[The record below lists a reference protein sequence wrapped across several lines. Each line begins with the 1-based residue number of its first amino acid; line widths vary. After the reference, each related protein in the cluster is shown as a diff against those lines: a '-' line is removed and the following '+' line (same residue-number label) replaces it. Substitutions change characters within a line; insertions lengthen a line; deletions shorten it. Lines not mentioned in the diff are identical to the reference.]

1 MDIRLRRTIS
11 FTFIIA
17 FIVCT
22 PILLLY
28 TTGFRYDFKKGQLQ
42 RTGALVLET
51 APTGAEVFLNGEKA
65 KSKTPARLNNVLPG
79 DYDIQITKPEH
90 YPWKK
95 KLTVKTQETT
105 FAEDIILFYQA
116 EPQSINGNNIKFW
129 SFSPDNNFLALIV
142 NEFNQEHVYLYNLKN
157 NKKKLVHVS
166 QTPNIKHAID
176 WSPFGSYFLLTT
188 DNSITTLSTSAPWQ
202 NIPTQTIAKN
212 FQWDTDD
219 YNILYHQTGSN
230 LYQTNYLTQAT
241 TKIFTLP
248 TQATLLDYFIS
259 NNEVFTIEKLNTK
272 YFLTKYPLNAG
283 TKMDLRKIIELNSP
297 NYNIVYIFQDKL
309 VLIEETDQT
318 VYLANRSLDKIAFH
332 KAGIISYDFLGTKGL
347 LLLQTSQELSY
358 LDINQGNL
366 EEVTITRY
374 SKGLQKAKWHSLGNY
389 VFMLKDEKVEIIELD
404 DRNGNQTINL
414 PIDQVQ
420 DLAIN
425 SNQQFL
431 YYIANNQLWSLA
443 LEK

>member
-11 FTFIIA
+11 FIFIIA

-28 TTGFRYDFKKGQLQ
+28 TTGFRYDLKKGQLQ

-51 APTGAEVFLNGEKA
+51 APTNAEVLLNDEKA

-79 DYDIQITKPEH
+79 DYDVKINKPEH
-90 YPWKK
+90 YPWQK
-95 KLTVKTQETT
+95 KLTINTQETT

-116 EPQSINGNNIKFW
+116 EPQSINGNNINTW

-142 NEFNQEHVYLYNLKN
+142 NEFNQEHIYLYNLKN

-166 QTPNIKHAID
+166 QTPTTKHKID

-188 DNSITTLSTSAPWQ
+188 DSSVTALSTGAPWKNLPVQ
-202 NIPTQTIAKN
+202 ATAKN
-212 FQWDTDD
+212 FQWDANN

-230 LYQTNYLTQAT
+230 LYETNYLTQAT

-248 TQATLLDYFIS
+248 TQATLLDYYINDS
-259 NNEVFTIEKLNTK
+259 EVFTIEKLNTK
-272 YFLTKYPLNAG
+272 YLLTKYPLN
-283 TKMDLRKIIELNSP
+283 TDTTIDLRKIIELNNP
-297 NYNIVYIFQDKL
+297 NYHFINIFKDKL
-309 VLIEETDQT
+309 ALFEETDQT
-318 VYLANRSLDKIAFH
+318 IYLANRSLDQIAFH
-332 KAGIISYDFLGTKGL
+332 KDGIISHDFLSSKGL

-358 LDINQGNL
+358 LDLNQDNL

-374 SKGLQKAKWHSLGNY
+374 SQGLQNAKWHSSPPH
-389 VFMLKDEKVEIIELD
+389 VFMLKDQTVEIIELD

-414 PIDQVQ
+414 PIKQVQ
-420 DLAIN
+420 DLAVN
-425 SNQQFL
+425 SNQQLL